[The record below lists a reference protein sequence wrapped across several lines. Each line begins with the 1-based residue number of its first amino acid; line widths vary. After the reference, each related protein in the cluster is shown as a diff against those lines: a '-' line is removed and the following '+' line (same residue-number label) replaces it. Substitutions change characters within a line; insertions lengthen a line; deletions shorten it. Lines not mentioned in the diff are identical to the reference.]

1 MAAQLT
7 VIPIFYDV
15 QPSDVRK
22 QEGHFGE
29 MFSKHDSDRVQ
40 IWRQALRDAAN
51 LSGFDLKNVA
61 NGHEAK
67 CIDIVVKEIR
77 SKLPHTISSVD
88 EPLVG
93 MKCRIEEVTSLL
105 DVESNAVRKVGIWGL
120 GGIGKTALARA
131 VFNKISHQFEVACF
145 LDNIGEVLRKDGLKC
160 LQEQFLSKALM
171 VDDLQIMNVNER
183 FNLSKR
189 LCFKC
194 VLLVLDDVDHLDQ
207 LEVLAGTHCL
217 FGPRSKIIITT
228 RDRHL
233 LVAHGVDEIY
243 EVRLLNDGEAIQ
255 LFNLKAF
262 KDIRPTDDL
271 VGLSD
276 QVIRFAG
283 GLPLALKVLGSTLY
297 GENFAFWRASLEK
310 LSKEGPDGD
319 ILKKLKISFD
329 SLDKSVQE
337 TFLDIACFFE
347 GQEKEHVSRILDSCD
362 FYPDRSIPILV
373 HRSLIYV
380 SKENNLCMH
389 QLIQKMGRHIDRGKP
404 RRLWLTDDVVR
415 VLKSSTG
422 TKNIEGISLC
432 PQGERKL
439 VDIATEAFRA
449 MHKLRLLEVHNVLTP
464 RVPEYL
470 PSELRWLIWEEF
482 PSESLPPRF
491 EAENLVG
498 LQLYKS
504 SIERPWRGGK
514 MMEKLKYIDLSYSQ
528 KLIRT
533 PDFTWTPNLKQLI
546 LRWCENLVEVH
557 RSLGFLKRLGCLDLY
572 GCSNL
577 KSLPNSIQSESL
589 EAFDLNHCNKI
600 KKFPEISVIMKHLS
614 ELRLVRTAIRELPSS
629 IEHLPNL
636 ALIWLNSCKNLT
648 NLPSTFCKLKRL
660 KKLYIYYCLK
670 FDKLPEDLGYLES
683 LEELT
688 LEETAIKEVPSSI
701 EHLSRL
707 VSLDLIS
714 CKNLLSLP
722 SAICKLKCLEALRL
736 SVCTKL
742 ETLPEEF
749 GSLESLETL
758 SLSGT
763 AITQLPLSI
772 GGLNKLSELS
782 IDKSPQSS
790 KSPFQFLFPA
800 KRKWQEDSTMSLVLL
815 SVLDLHSLS
824 HLDLSHCNLSDG
836 AFPSDLESICSLE
849 ILILNGN
856 YFSNIPSLSQLSQL
870 SILHLDDCKMLYAL
884 PELPSSIK
892 ALSANDCPSLRLF
905 ADQFTNSKNMCCLSL
920 RNCLQLLKEA
930 VNGESKNIASTLWQR
945 IIQVLYFI
953 YMYNFHSLFF
963 LGVNVHKVLGTGH

>member
-1 MAAQLT
+1 MVTQIKEEEPPSSSSSYPAGDASNNHRPHGWKYDVFLSFRGEDTRKTFVDHLYYDLHQRGIFTFKDDERLERGRSIAPELLEAIELSRFAIVVFSKNYASSSWCLDELAKIMDCHNNNKNTYMAAQLT

-51 LSGFDLKNVA
+51 LSGWDLKNFA

-243 EVRLLNDGEAIQ
+243 EARLLNDGEAIQ

-389 QLIQKMGRHIDRGKP
+389 QLIKKMGRHIDRGKP
-404 RRLWLTDDVVR
+404 RSLWLTDDVVR

-449 MHKLRLLEVHNVLTP
+449 MHKLRLLEVHNVWTP
-464 RVPEYL
+464 QVPEYL

-482 PSESLPPRF
+482 PSKSLPLRF
-491 EAENLVG
+491 EGENLVG

-504 SIERPWRGGK
+504 SIE
-514 MMEKLKYIDLSYSQ
+514 
-528 KLIRT
+528 
-533 PDFTWTPNLKQLI
+533 
-546 LRWCENLVEVH
+546 
-557 RSLGFLKRLGCLDLY
+557 
-572 GCSNL
+572 
-577 KSLPNSIQSESL
+577 
-589 EAFDLNHCNKI
+589 
-600 KKFPEISVIMKHLS
+600 
-614 ELRLVRTAIRELPSS
+614 
-629 IEHLPNL
+629 
-636 ALIWLNSCKNLT
+636 
-648 NLPSTFCKLKRL
+648 
-660 KKLYIYYCLK
+660 
-670 FDKLPEDLGYLES
+670 
-683 LEELT
+683 
-688 LEETAIKEVPSSI
+688 
-701 EHLSRL
+701 
-707 VSLDLIS
+707 
-714 CKNLLSLP
+714 
-722 SAICKLKCLEALRL
+722 
-736 SVCTKL
+736 
-742 ETLPEEF
+742 
-749 GSLESLETL
+749 
-758 SLSGT
+758 
-763 AITQLPLSI
+763 
-772 GGLNKLSELS
+772 
-782 IDKSPQSS
+782 
-790 KSPFQFLFPA
+790 
-800 KRKWQEDSTMSLVLL
+800 
-815 SVLDLHSLS
+815 
-824 HLDLSHCNLSDG
+824 
-836 AFPSDLESICSLE
+836 
-849 ILILNGN
+849 
-856 YFSNIPSLSQLSQL
+856 
-870 SILHLDDCKMLYAL
+870 
-884 PELPSSIK
+884 
-892 ALSANDCPSLRLF
+892 
-905 ADQFTNSKNMCCLSL
+905 
-920 RNCLQLLKEA
+920 
-930 VNGESKNIASTLWQR
+930 
-945 IIQVLYFI
+945 
-953 YMYNFHSLFF
+953 
-963 LGVNVHKVLGTGH
+963 